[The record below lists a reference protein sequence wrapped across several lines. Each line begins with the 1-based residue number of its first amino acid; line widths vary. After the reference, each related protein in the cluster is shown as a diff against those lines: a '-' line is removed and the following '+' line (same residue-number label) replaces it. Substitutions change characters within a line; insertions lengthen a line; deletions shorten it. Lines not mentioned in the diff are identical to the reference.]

1 MVAKRWGD
9 FSDCD
14 IAEVKADSVR
24 FGKQICWRMFLIC
37 SIFRGMAQQRPPD
50 PTVLPGIKLR
60 GRGVASNAAGR
71 FEPQERCAVDDGWG
85 SDPDPVVL
93 RTEVRLER
101 PRSAISYNKSPD
113 LPFDRSINPY
123 RGCEHGCAYCYARPS
138 HAYLNLSAGLDFET
152 RLIARP
158 GIAEVLASELR
169 APKYRV
175 APIAIGTNTDPYQ
188 PIEAGHRLMRQVLEV
203 LQASHH
209 PVAVTTKGSL
219 VERDADILG
228 PMGQAGLA
236 RVGVSITT
244 LDPSLSRA
252 LEPRAPSPQ
261 RRLAMIRRLT
271 EAGCPVRVMVA
282 PVIPGLTDAELEAIL
297 EAARAA
303 GAVAA
308 SWILLR
314 LPGEVE
320 ALFRDW
326 LEAHAPGRAAKVL
339 ARLAE
344 LHSGAVYDAQFGTRM
359 RGRGLWA
366 DLMEKRFA
374 LTRGRLGL
382 DLAQPP
388 LRCDLFTPPAR
399 AGDQLSLF

>member
-1 MVAKRWGD
+1 
-9 FSDCD
+9 
-14 IAEVKADSVR
+14 
-24 FGKQICWRMFLIC
+24 MFLLC
-37 SIFRGMAQQRPPD
+37 SMLGGMAQQRPPD
-50 PTVLPGIKLR
+50 PTVLPGVKLR

-71 FEPQERCAVDDGWG
+71 FEGQTRLAVDDGWEAEAEA
-85 SDPDPVVL
+85 VLL

-138 HAYLNLSAGLDFET
+138 HAFLNLSAGLDFET

-158 GIAEVLASELR
+158 GIAEVLANELR
-169 APKYRV
+169 AKSYRA

-188 PIEAGHRLMRQVLEV
+188 PIEAEHGVMRQVLAV
-203 LQASHH
+203 LQAFNH
-209 PVAVTTKGSL
+209 PVAVTTKGTL

-236 RVGVSITT
+236 RVGISITT
-244 LDPSLSRA
+244 LDPALSRA

-282 PVIPGLTDAELEAIL
+282 PVIPGLTDPELEAIL

-320 ALFRDW
+320 GLFRDW
-326 LEAHAPGRAAKVL
+326 LEAHVPGRAAKVL

-344 LHSGAVYDAQFGTRM
+344 LHGGAVYKAEFGTRM

-366 DLMEKRFA
+366 ELMENRFA
-374 LTRGRLGL
+374 LARGRLGL
-382 DLAQPP
+382 GLAQPP
-388 LRCDLFTPPAR
+388 LRCDQFAPPLR